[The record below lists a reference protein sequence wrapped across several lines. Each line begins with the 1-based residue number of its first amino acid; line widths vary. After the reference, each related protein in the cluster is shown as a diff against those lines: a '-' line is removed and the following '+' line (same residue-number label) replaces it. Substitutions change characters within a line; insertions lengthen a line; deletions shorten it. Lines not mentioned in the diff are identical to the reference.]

1 MLDIISALHMST
13 ALPTDNMDSTPETD
27 AVNSSSTSIKMC
39 SIELQLN
46 SSFRLQCSLS
56 SLESDS
62 DLSLAFERELGE
74 EEPADCDGLPAFE
87 IRAFSPH
94 GRTPSP
100 IDDVHYHDI
109 ETPKQQQ
116 QQQQRSPG
124 RQNNPEFVALHEIN
138 AQISPPSDNAD
149 EPVSNTADGI
159 SRANSLETIFEGVFL
174 QTPPREKLNNST
186 GSSLNSNSSNRNTP
200 KRVRA
205 NLMELVAINRLQ
217 SGINKENQSPYNEQ
231 QQQQRHELT

>member
-1 MLDIISALHMST
+1 MLEIISALHMST

-87 IRAFSPH
+87 IRAYSPH

-116 QQQQRSPG
+116 QQQRSPE

-149 EPVSNTADGI
+149 ESVSTTANGM
-159 SRANSLETIFEGVFL
+159 SRVNSLETIFEGVFL

-186 GSSLNSNSSNRNTP
+186 GSGLNSNSSNRNTP

-231 QQQQRHELT
+231 QLHELT